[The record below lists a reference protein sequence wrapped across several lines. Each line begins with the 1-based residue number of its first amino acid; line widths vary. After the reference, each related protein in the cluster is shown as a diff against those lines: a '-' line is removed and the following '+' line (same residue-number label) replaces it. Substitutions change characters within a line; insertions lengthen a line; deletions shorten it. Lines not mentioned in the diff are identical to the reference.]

1 MDYVPGYKACYEC
14 ACGAYR
20 WQRTAAQKGESYC
33 LQCGNPFSSAK
44 LRFYPKYRGT
54 T

>member
-20 WQRTAAQKGESYC
+20 WQRTAAQKGESHC
-33 LQCGNPFSSAK
+33 LQCGNPFTSAQ
-44 LRFYPKYRGT
+44 LRF
-54 T
+54 